1 MFGGAKLKIDKEL
14 WNKIVKYSEISG
26 YSSPQEFVIHV
37 LEKEF
42 SSLQE
47 ADSDEA
53 IKEKLK
59 GLGYIS

>member
-1 MFGGAKLKIDKEL
+1 MFGGARVKIEKDL
-14 WNKIVKYSEISG
+14 WEKIRKYAEIAG
-26 YSSPQEFVIHV
+26 YSSPEEFVAHV

-42 SSLQE
+42 AALQE

>member
-1 MFGGAKLKIDKEL
+1 MFGGAKIRIDNAL
-14 WNKIVKYSEISG
+14 WNKIKKYAELAG
-26 YSSPQEFVIHV
+26 YSSPEEFVTHV

-42 SSLQE
+42 AALE
-47 ADSDEA
+47 EGDSDES

>member
-1 MFGGAKLKIDKEL
+1 MFGGARVKIEKDL
-14 WNKIVKYSEISG
+14 WEKIRKYAEIAG
-26 YSSPQEFVIHV
+26 YSSPEEFVAHV

-42 SSLQE
+42 AALQE
-47 ADSDEA
+47 ADSDET